1 MVVRSL
7 GVFNANKTVLD
18 EAEDDREG
26 FFNFENA
33 WRDFMQRTY

>member
-7 GVFNANKTVLD
+7 GVFNADETALD

-26 FFNFENA
+26 FFDFENA
-33 WRDFMQRTY
+33 RRDFTRRTY